1 MEVAVILKCGTL
13 IIANGSRWYD
23 QRDPG
28 AKGSTVPSI
37 APTATVFDAIALM
50 AEKNIG
56 ALWWRMTN

>member
-1 MEVAVILKCGTL
+1 MILKCGTM
-13 IIANGSRWYD
+13 IIAYGSRWYD

-28 AKGSTVPSI
+28 AKGSTVRSI

-56 ALWWRMTN
+56 ACGGE